1 MSDRYDTYGWRE
13 GDVDVI
19 AEQVARTLFVHL
31 EPRSSLYRG
40 EYYNWRG
47 AGNAHIVLQEN
58 FIEEDDGLRTD
69 ADFPEHV
76 VLLYASYLPDPWFDR
91 IADIPGTDRLR
102 SQVGSQAPDHA

>member
-1 MSDRYDTYGWRE
+1 MSNRHETFGWRTA
-13 GDVDVI
+13 DVDDV
-19 AEQVARTLFVHL
+19 AEKVSRALLIQFD
-31 EPRSSLYRG
+31 PRSSLYRG
-40 EYYNWRG
+40 EYYRWHG
-47 AGNAHIVLQEN
+47 AGAADIILQEN